1 LGINVRTWFAVTS
14 VGLLATTTLLV
25 ARPTP
30 GAATPEA
37 CAAVSP
43 RSMEAYGRTIADAYK
58 AAASDAA
65 RNGTSGTYAVAAR
78 NARDQLK
85 QAQDW
90 AAKAVADLR
99 SSDPSVTTP
108 AEAGTAKEHLR
119 YILQLV
125 PQAAHWAIVSEIY
138 HDSRDAARAFEG
150 GVKVLAE
157 GNVLFGEAGRCYMQ
171 L

>member
-1 LGINVRTWFAVTS
+1 MKTWFAATS
-14 VGLLATTTLLV
+14 VGLLAATTLVV
-25 ARPTP
+25 ARPSP
-30 GAATPEA
+30 GAAPPDA
-37 CAAVSP
+37 CGAISP
-43 RSMEAYGRTIADAYK
+43 RSMEAYSRTIADAHK
-58 AAASDAA
+58 SAASDAA
-65 RNGTSGTYAVAAR
+65 RNGTSGAYAVAAR

-90 AAKAVADLR
+90 AAKAVTDLR

-108 AEAGTAKEHLR
+108 AEAGTIKEHLR

-138 HDSRDAARAFEG
+138 HDSRDAARAFDG
-150 GVKVLAE
+150 SVRVLAE
-157 GNVLFGEAGRCYMQ
+157 GNVLFAEAGRCYMQ